1 MLTLGEYRELLRAAL
16 PPVVDADTI
25 EPALRT
31 LFTPDGHRNALDP
44 DVTVVRG
51 GRGVGKTVWFK
62 ALQNNTLRGLAAEH
76 YRLERLTRIEP
87 LPGFGSERT
96 SQYPSQRV
104 LEHLIN
110 NNAEPKDIWTAVALV
125 AFGVKEVKEQ
135 DSWQARVQWLQS
147 HPEEAEQALIT
158 ADDEARDR
166 GITKLLLFDALDRL
180 HSKRVYTDA
189 LVRGILQLALDLR
202 TSTRRLRAKVFIRPD
217 MFSEAQLNFSDASKL
232 TANAADLTWSPTSL
246 YGLLFH
252 HLGNA
257 DSSHAKEFRNETG
270 WTVSHQGIDVAPRSL
285 FGDRSRQQ
293 ELFTQLAG
301 RYMGTDHR
309 KGYTYT
315 WLPNHLTDGKGQVSP
330 RSFLS
335 ALLTATKNTETDFPS
350 SKSALHWDAIRQGVQ
365 AASKIRVDEVKED
378 IPWVHTAIEPLR
390 GLQVPIEQID
400 VERRWSESNLS
411 TDLAKLDDA
420 TKSDDESVDGSKPPP
435 TGPLHTA
442 YTDLIQELIALGVMT
457 RRTNGKL
464 DLPDVYRIAFDLGRK
479 GGVPRVR
486 P

>member
-1 MLTLGEYRELLRAAL
+1 LLTPGEYRELLRSAL

-25 EPALRT
+25 EPAPRT
-31 LFTPDGHRNALDP
+31 LFTPDSHRNALDP

-62 ALQNNTLRGLAAEH
+62 ALQNNTLRGLAAEQ
-76 YRLERLTRIEP
+76 YQLERLSRIEP

-110 NNAEPKDIWTAVALV
+110 NNADPKDIWTTVALV
-125 AFGVKEVKEQ
+125 ALGMKEVKEQ
-135 DSWQARVQWLQS
+135 GSWQARVQWLQS
-147 HPEEAEQALIT
+147 HPEEAEQALID
-158 ADDEARDR
+158 ADDEARER
-166 GITKLLLFDALDRL
+166 GVTKLLLFDALDRL
-180 HSKRVYTDA
+180 HSKREYTDA

-202 TSTRRLRAKVFIRPD
+202 TSTRRLRAKVFIRHD

-252 HLGNA
+252 HLGNS
-257 DSSHAKEFRNETG
+257 DNNHAEKFRNETG
-270 WTVSHQGIDVAPRSL
+270 WAVSGQGIDIPPRSL
-285 FGDRSRQQ
+285 LGDRAQQQ

-335 ALLTATKNTETDFPS
+335 ALLTATKNTETNFPT
-350 SKSALHWDAIRQGVQ
+350 SKVALYWDAIRQGVQ
-365 AASKIRVDEVKED
+365 TASQIRVEEVRED
-378 IPWVHTAIEPLR
+378 IPWVYTAIEPLR
-390 GLQVPIEQID
+390 GLQVPIEQSD
-400 VERRWSESNLS
+400 VERRWSESDLR
-411 TDLAKLDDA
+411 TDLAELDDA
-420 TKSDDESVDGSKPPP
+420 TKSDDEAVDGSKPPP

-442 YTDLIQELIALGVMT
+442 YTGLIEELIALGVMT